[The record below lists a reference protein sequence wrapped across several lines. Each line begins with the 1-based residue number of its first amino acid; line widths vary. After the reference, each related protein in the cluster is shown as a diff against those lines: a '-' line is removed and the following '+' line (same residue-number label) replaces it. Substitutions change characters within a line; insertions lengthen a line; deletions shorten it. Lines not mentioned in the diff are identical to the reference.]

1 MRARLA
7 LLAVLAAA
15 FAVAPADAQT
25 PAPEAP
31 EPEKPTQPQ
40 QVFTEVLLDD
50 AKTTATIK
58 RLLRSK
64 AAIVDPRS
72 GFVDVTGDGR
82 QDALTLVTTGGAA
95 GTIALYVLSTH
106 GQDAGDQDTSLKAL
120 FRLQRLHRATLRI
133 SGTTI
138 SVLEPKYRAG
148 DDLCCPAKL
157 RQRDY
162 RFSAGRRTFVRVADR
177 TVPFEVR

>member
-7 LLAVLAAA
+7 LLPLLAAA
-15 FAVAPADAQT
+15 AAVAPASAQT
-25 PAPEAP
+25 PAPE
-31 EPEKPTQPQ
+31 EPTDPQ
-40 QVFTEVLLDD
+40 GVFTEVLLDD
-50 AKTTATIK
+50 GKTTATIK

-82 QDALTLVTTGGAA
+82 QDALALVTTGGAA
-95 GTIALYVLSTH
+95 GTVALYVLSTH
-106 GQDAGDQDTSLKAL
+106 GQDAGDNDTSLKVL

-138 SVLEPKYRAG
+138 TVLEPRYRAG
-148 DDLCCPAKL
+148 DDLCCPARL
-157 RQRDY
+157 RERDY